1 MSDDQRQIHRRGLLQ
16 ATGAVTAAGLLTVPA
31 AAQVAGAE
39 IAGAQP
45 AGSIRPPLRIAA
57 EPLSQALLNAI
68 RITPRV
74 NHDPFPAYADTYL
87 PFAMAQSNEVTR
99 SGRVWTAWIGGEDGP
114 VAYLLASY
122 SDDHGQSWRQPVFVI
137 DPAAYGL
144 PMGTR
149 VGCFWCDPLGRLWL
163 FFKQSCSHFDG
174 SCSNWYIR
182 CDQPDAETPVWSEPN
197 YVSFGASIT
206 KPIVR
211 QNGEWLLPV
220 SLWERWHIGKP
231 FQYCYHELD
240 AVRGANVFL
249 SDDEGVH
256 WRYCGGHI
264 FNDSCFNEHSV
275 LELTDGRLWMLSR
288 CHKEIAQSFS
298 ENGGRAWGPQST
310 AFPHANAKC
319 VARRLQ
325 SGQILLIKHGKDFV
339 NRTGRWDLTAFLSS
353 DDGETWKGGLLLDER
368 RGGTGVSYPDI
379 AQAPDGTIYVHYD
392 RGRTT
397 HAEILFARFR
407 DEDVLAGKLVS
418 SDAVLKNIV
427 KDKNGMRGAS
437 A

>member
-1 MSDDQRQIHRRGLLQ
+1 MSDKPPQIQRRDLLQ
-16 ATGAVTAAGLLTVPA
+16 ATGAATVAGLLAAPA
-31 AAQVAGAE
+31 SGQDNGT
-39 IAGAQP
+39 QRQS
-45 AGSIRPPLRIAA
+45 SIQPPLLIAP
-57 EPLSQALLNAI
+57 EKLSQELLNAI

-74 NHDPFPAYADTYL
+74 NHDPFPAYAGTYL

-99 SGRVWTAWIGGEDGP
+99 SGRLWTAWIGGEDGP
-114 VAYLLASY
+114 IAYLLASY
-122 SDDHGQSWRQPVFVI
+122 SDDQGKNWREPVFVI

-182 CDQPDAETPVWSEPN
+182 CDDPDAKTPVWSEPT

-206 KPIVR
+206 KPVVR
-211 QNGEWLLPV
+211 NNGEWLLPV
-220 SLWERWHIGKP
+220 SLWERWHIGQP
-231 FQYCYHELD
+231 FEYCYHELD
-240 AVRGANVFL
+240 AVRGANVFV
-249 SDDEGVH
+249 SDDEGAH

-264 FNDSCFNEHSV
+264 FADSCFNEHSV
-275 LELTDGRLWMLSR
+275 VELTDGRLWMLSR

-298 ENGGRAWGPQST
+298 SNGGRAWGPQST

-325 SGQILLIKHGKDFV
+325 SGRILLIKHGKDFV
-339 NRTGRWDLTAFLSS
+339 NRTGRWDLTAFLSE
-353 DDGETWKGGLLLDER
+353 DDGKSWQGGLLLDER
-368 RGGTGVSYPDI
+368 RDGTGVSYPDI
-379 AQAPDGTIYVHYD
+379 AQAPDGTLYVHYD
-392 RGRTT
+392 HGRTT

-407 DEDVLAGKLVS
+407 DDDVLAEKLVS
-418 SDAVLKNIV
+418 EGAALKNIV
-427 KDKNGMRGAS
+427 KDKHGMHRTS